1 MIIYI
6 DQIIKPM
13 KNLNQKLAV
22 IQTELKAKKS
32 SYNAFGKYYFRKA
45 EDILEAVKPFLT
57 REGVSVRIE
66 EDIITDSP
74 VPTLQSTAILSD
86 GENSIK
92 ATAVVGVDLNQKG
105 MQTAQQFGAASSYG
119 KKYALGNLFLIDDT
133 ADADSTNGHGKAS
146 QIVSKNK
153 VFENGAQLPKANKY
167 TMTEEQLKKAVEFV
181 KGGGAISAIE
191 SKYRITPE
199 QMKTLKQSVNV

>member
-1 MIIYI
+1 
-6 DQIIKPM
+6 M

-32 SYNAFGKYYFRKA
+32 SYNSFGKYYFRKA
-45 EDILEAVKPFLT
+45 EDILEAVKPFLL
-57 REGVSVRIE
+57 REKVSVRIE

-74 VPTLQSTAILSD
+74 VPMIKSTAILSD
-86 GENSIK
+86 GENSIT

-133 ADADSTNGHGKAS
+133 ADADSTNSGGIASKIVNKA
-146 QIVSKNK
+146 
-153 VFENGAQLPKANKY
+153 KAK
-167 TMTEEQLKKAVEFV
+167 MTEEQYKKAVDFV
-181 KGGGAISAIE
+181 KKGGAISAIE
-191 SKYRITPE
+191 SKYDVTPDQKSGLTRI
-199 QMKTLKQSVNV
+199 KVSN